1 MVNLLKNTK
10 VCVPPKAFTLAE
22 VLITLGVIG
31 VVAALT
37 LPALI
42 NKYQKVVIKNRFKKA
57 YSLVS
62 QAIKQVE
69 VNNGAPLE
77 CYIWPESRGGLRCL
91 EYTEEGNCKQWEHSD
106 TYVYGANSEC
116 TKFMSEFEKTVKIIK
131 ICENKALE
139 QGCIPEY
146 NGTDTIYKEKNDD
159 ASDKDVNV
167 STAGTYWWRK
177 QEIAKARKA
186 YVLSDGTILLMSGWS
201 GMNIFAIDVN
211 GKSKPNKWGYDIFAF
226 SVVGD
231 IDKSPW
237 LAPSPQVSVV
247 EKGGKSTKQM
257 LQNIK

>member
-91 EYTEEGNCKQWEHSD
+91 EYTEEGNCKQ
-106 TYVYGANSEC
+106 
-116 TKFMSEFEKTVKIIK
+116 
-131 ICENKALE
+131 
-139 QGCIPEY
+139 
-146 NGTDTIYKEKNDD
+146 
-159 ASDKDVNV
+159 
-167 STAGTYWWRK
+167 
-177 QEIAKARKA
+177 
-186 YVLSDGTILLMSGWS
+186 
-201 GMNIFAIDVN
+201 
-211 GKSKPNKWGYDIFAF
+211 
-226 SVVGD
+226 
-231 IDKSPW
+231 
-237 LAPSPQVSVV
+237 
-247 EKGGKSTKQM
+247 
-257 LQNIK
+257 

>member
-1 MVNLLKNTK
+1 M
-10 VCVPPKAFTLAE
+10 AE

-77 CYIWPESRGGLRCL
+77 CYIWPVSRGGLGCL

-116 TKFMSEFEKTVKIIK
+116 TKFMSEFEKTVKII
-131 ICENKALE
+131 
-139 QGCIPEY
+139 
-146 NGTDTIYKEKNDD
+146 TIYKEKNDD

-167 STAGTYWWRK
+167 STAGTAWWRK